1 MDRDSVGIGLLGMG
15 VVGGGVVQVI
25 TEKRSHLTDMI
36 GSPIELRGVLVR
48 DPSKPRAVELP
59 DGLITTDPRDILE
72 NPEVDIVVELIGGE
86 QPARQHIFDGLS
98 RHKHIVTANKEV
110 MARYGFD
117 IKRYADDRR
126 ARVLYEAAVAGGT
139 PIIAPLMRDLVAN
152 DVVTI
157 HGIINGTTNYI
168 LTRMEQDG
176 ADFGDALAEAQRLGY
191 AEADPTN
198 DIEGIDAA
206 YKLAILA
213 TLGFR
218 ERVTDIDV
226 YHEGITRL
234 SAKDFQY
241 ARELGYAIKLLGIA
255 SATPAGLQVR
265 VHPALVHQDAM
276 IAKVDGVLNAV
287 EIQTD
292 LAGKLLFHGAGAGAL
307 PTASAV
313 IADIVDIAR
322 DITAGTIARPAD
334 AVKCASEF
342 GRSAQSAKV
351 QTDDGAQPE
360 RGLMSISELDT
371 RYYIRLTAADR
382 PGVLAQVGG
391 VFAEH
396 NISIASAIQ
405 KETDDVAQR
414 AEIVLM
420 THRANEASMQQAILE
435 LRALDTVADVGNMI
449 RVEEW

>member
-1 MDRDSVGIGLLGMG
+1 MTRDSIGIGLLGMG
-15 VVGGGVVQVI
+15 VVGGGVAQI
-25 TEKRSHLTDMI
+25 IERKQAHLSDMVGCPVEI
-36 GSPIELRGVLVR
+36 KGVLVR
-48 DPSKPRAVELP
+48 DPSRPRAIDLP
-59 DGLITTDPRDILE
+59 DGLITTDPSDILE
-72 NPEVDIVVELIGGE
+72 NPEVDILVELIGGE
-86 QPARQHIFDGLS
+86 EPAREYLFKAMSS
-98 RHKHIVTANKEV
+98 RKHIVTANKEV
-110 MARYGFD
+110 MARHGFD
-117 IKRYADDRR
+117 IQRYARQQGV
-126 ARVLYEAAVAGGT
+126 RVLFEAAVAGGT
-139 PIIAPLMRDLVAN
+139 PIIAPLVRDLVAN

-218 ERVTDIDV
+218 ARVTDDDV
-226 YHEGITRL
+226 FHEGITRL
-234 SAKDFQY
+234 TARDFQY

-255 SATPAGLQVR
+255 SADNGALQAR
-265 VHPALVHQDAM
+265 VHPALVREDAM
-276 IAKVDGVLNAV
+276 IAKVNGVLNAV

-292 LAGKLLFHGAGAGAL
+292 LAGKLLFHGAGAGAM
-307 PTASAV
+307 PTTSAV

-322 DITAGTIARPAD
+322 GINAGVSD
-334 AVKCASEF
+334 S
-342 GRSAQSAKV
+342 S
-351 QTDDGAQPE
+351 QPE
-360 RGLMSISELDT
+360 SSSQADDAAATGAVRPISELET

-396 NISIASAIQ
+396 DISIASAIQ
-405 KETDDVAQR
+405 KETDEVAQR

-435 LRALDTVADVGNMI
+435 LEALDTVAEVGNLI

>member
-1 MDRDSVGIGLLGMG
+1 MTLTPHSSARSAPHSSIGIGLLGMG
-15 VVGGGVVQVI
+15 VVGGGVAQI
-25 TEKRSHLTDMI
+25 IASKQSHLQDMV
-36 GSPIELRGVLVR
+36 GCPVELRGVLVR
-48 DPSKPRAVELP
+48 DPSRPRAIDLP
-59 DGLITTDPRDILE
+59 DGLITTDPTDVLD
-72 NPEVDIVVELIGGE
+72 NPEVDILVELIGGE
-86 QPARQHIFDGLS
+86 EPAREYIFNAMSS
-98 RHKHIVTANKEV
+98 RKHIVTANKEV
-110 MARYGFD
+110 MARHGFD
-117 IKRYADDRR
+117 IQKYARR
-126 ARVLYEAAVAGGT
+126 QGVRVLFEAAVAGGT
-139 PIIAPLMRDLVAN
+139 PIIAPLVRDLVAN

-176 ADFGDALAEAQRLGY
+176 ADFGDALTEAQRLGY

-218 ERVTDIDV
+218 ERVTDDDV
-226 YHEGITRL
+226 FHEGITRL
-234 SAKDFQY
+234 TSRDFQY

-255 SATPAGLQVR
+255 SVDKGSLQVR
-265 VHPALVHQDAM
+265 VHPAFVREDAM
-276 IAKVDGVLNAV
+276 IAKVNGVLNAV

-292 LAGKLLFHGAGAGAL
+292 LAGKLLFHGAGAGAM
-307 PTASAV
+307 PTTSAV

-322 DITAGTIARPAD
+322 HIGAGAHD
-334 AVKCASEF
+334 S
-342 GRSAQSAKV
+342 
-351 QTDDGAQPE
+351 AQPE
-360 RGLMSISELDT
+360 SADRGSDRGGMGAVRPISELET

-396 NISIASAIQ
+396 DISIASAIQ
-405 KETDDVAQR
+405 KETDEVAQR

-420 THRANEASMQQAILE
+420 THRANEAAMQQAILE
-435 LRALDTVADVGNMI
+435 LEALETVAEVGNLV

>member
-1 MDRDSVGIGLLGMG
+1 MG
-15 VVGGGVVQVI
+15 VVGGGVAQI
-25 TEKRSHLTDMI
+25 IGQKQSHLKDMI
-36 GSPIELRGVLVR
+36 GCPVELRGVLVR
-48 DPSKPRAVELP
+48 DPSRPRAIDLP
-59 DGLITTDPRDILE
+59 DGLITTDPSDVLDNPDVDIL
-72 NPEVDIVVELIGGE
+72 VELIGGE
-86 QPARQHIFDGLS
+86 DPAREYIFSAMS
-98 RHKHIVTANKEV
+98 RGKHVVTANKEV
-110 MARYGFD
+110 MARHGFD
-117 IKRYADDRR
+117 IQRYARQQR
-126 ARVLYEAAVAGGT
+126 VRVLFEAAVAGGT
-139 PIIAPLMRDLVAN
+139 PIIAPLVRDLVAN

-218 ERVTDIDV
+218 ERVTDDDV
-226 YHEGITRL
+226 FHEGITRL
-234 SAKDFQY
+234 TARDFQY

-255 SATPAGLQVR
+255 SSDNGMLQAR
-265 VHPALVHQDAM
+265 VHPAFVREDAM
-276 IAKVDGVLNAV
+276 IAKVNGVLNAV

-292 LAGKLLFHGAGAGAL
+292 LAGKLLFHGAGAGAM
-307 PTASAV
+307 PTTSAV
-313 IADIVDIAR
+313 IADIVDIGR
-322 DITAGTIARPAD
+322 DIMVSGQASGVGRQGLFSHSSPLAPQREAVRP
-334 AVKCASEF
+334 
-342 GRSAQSAKV
+342 
-351 QTDDGAQPE
+351 
-360 RGLMSISELDT
+360 ISELET

-382 PGVLAQVGG
+382 PGVLAQVGS

-396 NISIASAIQ
+396 DISIASAIQ
-405 KETDDVAQR
+405 KETDEVAQR

-420 THRANEASMQQAILE
+420 THRANEAAMQQAILE
-435 LRALDTVADVGNMI
+435 LQALDTVAEVGNLI

>member
-1 MDRDSVGIGLLGMG
+1 MG
-15 VVGGGVVQVI
+15 VVGGGVAQVV
-25 TEKRSHLTDMI
+25 ESKRAHLERLI
-36 GSPIELRGVLVR
+36 GCPVAIESALVR
-48 DPSKPRAVELP
+48 DTSKPRAVELP
-59 DGLITTDPRDILE
+59 DGVVATDPARVLE
-72 NPEVDIVVELIGGE
+72 NPAVDIVVEVMGGE
-86 QPARQHIFDGLS
+86 NPARDYILAALS
-98 RHKHIVTANKEV
+98 RRKHVVTANKEV
-110 MARYGFD
+110 IARHGFS
-117 IKRYADDRR
+117 IRKYAERQS
-126 ARVLYEAAVAGGT
+126 ARLLFEAAVAGGT
-139 PIIAPLMRDLVAN
+139 PIIAPLTRDLAAN

-168 LTRMEQDG
+168 LTRMERDG
-176 ADFGDALAEAQRLGY
+176 ADFDDALAEAQRLGY

-198 DIEGIDAA
+198 DVEGIDAA

-218 ERVTDIDV
+218 EPVTDADV
-226 YHEGITRL
+226 FHEGITRL
-234 SAKDFQY
+234 TARDFQY

-255 SATPAGLQVR
+255 SANGGALQAR
-265 VHPALVHQDAM
+265 VHPAFVRQDAM

-287 EIQTD
+287 EVQTD

-313 IADIVDIAR
+313 IADIVEVAR
-322 DITAGTIARPAD
+322 DIASGAIARGRDADDNAEPAPLPQ
-334 AVKCASEF
+334 SERRD
-342 GRSAQSAKV
+342 GQEAGQSRV
-351 QTDDGAQPE
+351 RPV
-360 RGLMSISELDT
+360 SELET

-391 VFAEH
+391 VFAEN

-405 KETDDVAQR
+405 KETYEAAKR

-420 THRANEASMQQAILE
+420 THAANEAAMQRAIVG
-435 LRALDTVADVGNMI
+435 LRALDTVAEIGNLI

>member
-1 MDRDSVGIGLLGMG
+1 MG
-15 VVGGGVVQVI
+15 VVGGGVAQI
-25 TEKRSHLTDMI
+25 IEQKQPHLNSMV
-36 GSPIELRGVLVR
+36 GCPVELKGVLVR
-48 DPSKPRAVELP
+48 DPSKSRAIDLAG
-59 DGLITTDPRDILE
+59 GLITTDPSVILD
-72 NPEVDIVVELIGGE
+72 NPEVDILVELIGGE
-86 QPARQHIFDGLS
+86 EPAREYIFKALS
-98 RHKHIVTANKEV
+98 GGKHIVTANKEV
-110 MARYGFD
+110 MARHGFD
-117 IKRYADDRR
+117 IQGYARKQR
-126 ARVLYEAAVAGGT
+126 VRVLFEAAVAGGT

-176 ADFGDALAEAQRLGY
+176 ADFGDALAEAQNLGY

-198 DIEGIDAA
+198 DVEGIDAA

-218 ERVTDIDV
+218 ERVTDDDV
-226 YHEGITRL
+226 FHEGITRL
-234 SAKDFQY
+234 TARDFQY

-255 SATPAGLQVR
+255 SADSGALHAR
-265 VHPALVHQDAM
+265 VHPAFVHEDAM
-276 IAKVDGVLNAV
+276 IANVNGVLNAV

-292 LAGKLLFHGAGAGAL
+292 LAGKLLFHGAGAGAM
-307 PTASAV
+307 PTTSAV

-322 DITAGTIARPAD
+322 DISAGVD
-334 AVKCASEF
+334 NFV
-342 GRSAQSAKV
+342 
-351 QTDDGAQPE
+351 QPE
-360 RGLMSISELDT
+360 NGGGVNGEGATATGGVRPISELET

-396 NISIASAIQ
+396 DISIASAIQ
-405 KETDDVAQR
+405 KETDEVAQR

-420 THRANEASMQQAILE
+420 THRANEAAMQQAIVELE
-435 LRALDTVADVGNMI
+435 ALETVAEIGNLI

>member
-1 MDRDSVGIGLLGMG
+1 MG
-15 VVGGGVVQVI
+15 VVGGGVAQVI
-25 TEKRSHLTDMI
+25 EQKQPHLSDMI
-36 GSPIELRGVLVR
+36 GCPVDLKGVLVR
-48 DPSKPRAVELP
+48 DPSKARAIDLS
-59 DGLITTDPRDILE
+59 DGLITTDPSAILD
-72 NPEVDIVVELIGGE
+72 NPEVDILVELIGGE
-86 QPARQHIFDGLS
+86 EPARDYIYKAMSGG
-98 RHKHIVTANKEV
+98 KHVVTANKEV
-110 MARYGFD
+110 MARHGFD
-117 IKRYADDRR
+117 ILGYARKQR
-126 ARVLYEAAVAGGT
+126 VRVLFEAAVAGGT

-198 DIEGIDAA
+198 DVEGIDAA

-218 ERVTDIDV
+218 ERVTDDDV
-226 YHEGITRL
+226 FHEGITRL
-234 SAKDFQY
+234 TARDFQY

-255 SATPAGLQVR
+255 SADSGALHAR
-265 VHPALVHQDAM
+265 VHPAFVREDAM
-276 IAKVDGVLNAV
+276 IANVNGVLNAV

-292 LAGKLLFHGAGAGAL
+292 LAGKLLFHGAGAGAM
-307 PTASAV
+307 PTTSAV

-322 DITAGTIARPAD
+322 DISAGVD
-334 AVKCASEF
+334 NFV
-342 GRSAQSAKV
+342 
-351 QTDDGAQPE
+351 QPE
-360 RGLMSISELDT
+360 NGGQSNCKEAAATGGVRPISELET

-405 KETDDVAQR
+405 KETDEVAQR

-420 THRANEASMQQAILE
+420 THRANEAEMQQAIVELE
-435 LRALDTVADVGNMI
+435 ALETVAEVGNLI

>member
-1 MDRDSVGIGLLGMG
+1 MG
-15 VVGGGVVQVI
+15 VVGGGVAQVI
-25 TEKRSHLTDMI
+25 EQKQPHLSDMI
-36 GSPIELRGVLVR
+36 GCPVELKGVLVR
-48 DPSKPRAVELP
+48 DLSKARAIDLSE
-59 DGLITTDPRDILE
+59 GLITTDPSAILDNPDVDIL
-72 NPEVDIVVELIGGE
+72 VELIGGE
-86 QPARQHIFDGLS
+86 EPARDYIYKAMSGG
-98 RHKHIVTANKEV
+98 KHVVTANKEV
-110 MARYGFD
+110 MARHGFD
-117 IKRYADDRR
+117 ILGYARKQR
-126 ARVLYEAAVAGGT
+126 VRVLFEAAVAGGT

-152 DVVTI
+152 DVITI

-198 DIEGIDAA
+198 DVEGIDAA

-218 ERVTDIDV
+218 ERVTDDDV
-226 YHEGITRL
+226 FHEGITRL
-234 SAKDFQY
+234 TARDFQY

-255 SATPAGLQVR
+255 SADSGALHAR
-265 VHPALVHQDAM
+265 VHPAFVREDAM
-276 IAKVDGVLNAV
+276 IANVNGVLNAV

-292 LAGKLLFHGAGAGAL
+292 LAGKLLFHGAGAGAM
-307 PTASAV
+307 PTTSAV

-322 DITAGTIARPAD
+322 DISAGVD
-334 AVKCASEF
+334 NFV
-342 GRSAQSAKV
+342 
-351 QTDDGAQPE
+351 QPE
-360 RGLMSISELDT
+360 NGGQSNCKEAAATGGVRPISELET

-405 KETDDVAQR
+405 KETDEVAQR

-420 THRANEASMQQAILE
+420 THRANEAEMQQAIVELE
-435 LRALDTVADVGNMI
+435 ALETVAEVGNLI

>member
-1 MDRDSVGIGLLGMG
+1 MTRDSIGIGLLGMG
-15 VVGGGVVQVI
+15 VVGGGVAQI
-25 TEKRSHLTDMI
+25 IERKQAHLSDMVGCPVEI
-36 GSPIELRGVLVR
+36 KGVLVR
-48 DPSKPRAVELP
+48 DPSRPRAIDLP
-59 DGLITTDPRDILE
+59 DGLITTDPSHILD
-72 NPEVDIVVELIGGE
+72 NPEVDILVELIGGE
-86 QPARQHIFDGLS
+86 EPAREFLFKAMSS
-98 RHKHIVTANKEV
+98 RKHIVTANKEV
-110 MARYGFD
+110 MARHGFD
-117 IKRYADDRR
+117 IQRYARQQGV
-126 ARVLYEAAVAGGT
+126 RVLFEAAVAGGT
-139 PIIAPLMRDLVAN
+139 PIIAPLVRDLVAN

-176 ADFGDALAEAQRLGY
+176 ADFDDALAEAQRLGY

-218 ERVTDIDV
+218 ARVTDDDV
-226 YHEGITRL
+226 FHEGITRL
-234 SAKDFQY
+234 TARDFQY

-255 SATPAGLQVR
+255 SADNGALQAR
-265 VHPALVHQDAM
+265 VHPALVREDAM
-276 IAKVDGVLNAV
+276 IAKVNGVLNAV

-292 LAGKLLFHGAGAGAL
+292 LAGKLLFHGAGAGAM
-307 PTASAV
+307 PTTSAV

-322 DITAGTIARPAD
+322 GINAGVSDSSQPESSSQADDAD
-334 AVKCASEF
+334 A
-342 GRSAQSAKV
+342 
-351 QTDDGAQPE
+351 TGAVRP
-360 RGLMSISELDT
+360 ISELET

-396 NISIASAIQ
+396 DISIASAIQ
-405 KETDDVAQR
+405 KETDEVAQR

-435 LRALDTVADVGNMI
+435 LEALDTVAEVGNLI

>member
-1 MDRDSVGIGLLGMG
+1 MTKDSIGIGLLGMG
-15 VVGGGVVQVI
+15 VVGGGVAQI
-25 TEKRSHLTDMI
+25 IDSKRSHLSDMI
-36 GSPIELRGVLVR
+36 GSPVELKGVLVR
-48 DPSKPRAVELP
+48 DPSRPRAIDLP
-59 DGLITTDPRDILE
+59 DGLITTDPSDILD
-72 NPEVDIVVELIGGE
+72 NPEVDILVELIGGE
-86 QPARQHIFDGLS
+86 EPAREYIFRAMSG
-98 RHKHIVTANKEV
+98 RKHIVTANKEV
-110 MARYGFD
+110 MARHGFD
-117 IKRYADDRR
+117 IQQYAGQKRV
-126 ARVLYEAAVAGGT
+126 RVLFEGAVAGGT
-139 PIIAPLMRDLVAN
+139 PIIAPLTRDLVAN

-198 DIEGIDAA
+198 DVEGIDAA

-218 ERVTDIDV
+218 YRVTYDDV
-226 YHEGITRL
+226 FHEGITRL
-234 SAKDFQY
+234 TSRDFQY

-255 SATPAGLQVR
+255 SADSGALQAR
-265 VHPALVHQDAM
+265 VHPAFVHEDAM
-276 IAKVDGVLNAV
+276 IAKVNGVLNAV

-292 LAGKLLFHGAGAGAL
+292 LAGKLLFHGAGAGAM
-307 PTASAV
+307 PTTSAV

-322 DITAGTIARPAD
+322 DVNAETGSPSPQSSPVKGEGETDATAAVRP
-334 AVKCASEF
+334 
-342 GRSAQSAKV
+342 
-351 QTDDGAQPE
+351 
-360 RGLMSISELDT
+360 ISELET

-396 NISIASAIQ
+396 HISIASAIQ
-405 KETDDVAQR
+405 KETDEVAQR

-420 THRANEASMQQAILE
+420 THRANEAAMQQAILE
-435 LRALDTVADVGNMI
+435 LEALDTVAEVGNLI

>member
-1 MDRDSVGIGLLGMG
+1 MG
-15 VVGGGVVQVI
+15 VVGGGVAQVI
-25 TEKRSHLTDMI
+25 EQKQPHLSDMI
-36 GSPIELRGVLVR
+36 GCPVELKGVLVR
-48 DPSKPRAVELP
+48 DPSKARAIDLSE
-59 DGLITTDPRDILE
+59 GLITTDPSAILD
-72 NPEVDIVVELIGGE
+72 NPEVDILVELIGGE
-86 QPARQHIFDGLS
+86 EPARDYIYKAMSGG
-98 RHKHIVTANKEV
+98 KHVVTANKEV
-110 MARYGFD
+110 MARHGFD
-117 IKRYADDRR
+117 ILGYARKQR
-126 ARVLYEAAVAGGT
+126 VRVLFEAAVAGGT

-198 DIEGIDAA
+198 DVEGIDAA

-218 ERVTDIDV
+218 ERVTDDDV
-226 YHEGITRL
+226 FHEGITRL
-234 SAKDFQY
+234 TARDFQY

-255 SATPAGLQVR
+255 SADSGALHAR
-265 VHPALVHQDAM
+265 VHPAFVREDAM
-276 IAKVDGVLNAV
+276 IANVNGVLNAV

-292 LAGKLLFHGAGAGAL
+292 LAGKLLFHGAGAGAM
-307 PTASAV
+307 PTTSAV

-322 DITAGTIARPAD
+322 DISAGVD
-334 AVKCASEF
+334 NFV
-342 GRSAQSAKV
+342 
-351 QTDDGAQPE
+351 QPE
-360 RGLMSISELDT
+360 NGGQSNCKEAAAAGGVRPISELET

-405 KETDDVAQR
+405 KETDEVAQR

-420 THRANEASMQQAILE
+420 THRANEAEMQQAIVELE
-435 LRALDTVADVGNMI
+435 ALETVAEVGNLI